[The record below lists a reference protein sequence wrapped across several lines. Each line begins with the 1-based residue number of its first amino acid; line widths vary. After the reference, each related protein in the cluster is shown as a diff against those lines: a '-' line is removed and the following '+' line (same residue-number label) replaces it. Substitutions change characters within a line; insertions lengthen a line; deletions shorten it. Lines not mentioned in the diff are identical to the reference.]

1 MIAIAVTE
9 AVADDQFIV
18 GMRISQSQVND
29 YFYKWSGKE
38 ADAKIIFSALGKSG
52 LNYIHVTEFEAWQ
65 PAFEGS
71 ETSLV
76 SLAKK
81 YSKLPIIANGQL
93 ENVDRAIKILNDGGV
108 ILV

>member
-1 MIAIAVTE
+1 
-9 AVADDQFIV
+9 
-18 GMRISQSQVND
+18 MRISQSQVND

-38 ADAKIIFSALGKSG
+38 VDAEIIFSALGKSG

-76 SLAKK
+76 SLAKNT
-81 YSKLPIIANGQL
+81 ANY
-93 ENVDRAIKILNDGGV
+93 R
-108 ILV
+108 

>member
-65 PAFEGS
+65 PAASSPFPS
-71 ETSLV
+71 FSASVTQCLV
-76 SLAKK
+76 CFSN
-81 YSKLPIIANGQL
+81 S
-93 ENVDRAIKILNDGGV
+93 
-108 ILV
+108 